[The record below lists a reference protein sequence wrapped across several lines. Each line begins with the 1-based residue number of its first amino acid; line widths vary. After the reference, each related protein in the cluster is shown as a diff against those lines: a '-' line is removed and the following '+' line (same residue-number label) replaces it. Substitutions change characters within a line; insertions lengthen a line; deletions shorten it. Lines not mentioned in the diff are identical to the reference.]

1 MAQVTSCQTK
11 GGMRSPINHHV
22 RVHIQLVGF
31 SYGTAYFLKNID
43 INAQKVIS
51 LCMKGWC

>member
-11 GGMRSPINHHV
+11 GGMRSPINHHF